1 MLYRERSAGREP
13 DLKELSQ
20 YITAQF
26 QIDNDPVYGRKG
38 ESRTRFSVDRNRNER
53 ALEERAGQTI
63 PTLATEV
70 RTQENGGN
78 QGTKKPINCQ

>member
-1 MLYRERSAGREP
+1 MAE
-13 DLKELSQ
+13 
-20 YITAQF
+20 
-26 QIDNDPVYGRKG
+26 KG
-38 ESRTRFSVDRNRNER
+38 ESRTRFIVDRNPNER

-78 QGTKKPINCQ
+78 QGTKKTVNCQ